1 MALLQYDSISFAWP
15 EADRRALD
23 NVSLTI
29 KEGAY
34 TVLCGPSGC
43 GKTTLL
49 RQAKRELTPAGA
61 REGTVYYRGRS
72 IHDLTAEES
81 ASSIGFV
88 QQNPDNQIV
97 TDYVWHELA
106 FGLENMGLPTQVIRR
121 RVAEMA
127 SFFGIAPWYRKK
139 TSELSGGQKQ
149 LLNLAS
155 TLAMNPGL
163 LILDEPTS
171 MLDPLAA
178 DNFLSMIQR
187 VHSELGGRYPSDGT
201 PSGEGAAGSHPGG
214 GHGRRHDYDG
224 RPSGRDRGAAY
235 QYKREEPDVS
245 GTAISGPDLRGTEEG
260 GVRGTDGRSR
270 ESGAALKPSPSLKG
284 R

>member
-61 REGTVYYRGRS
+61 REGTVYYRGRT

-88 QQNPDNQIV
+88 QQNSDNQIV

-106 FGLENMGLPTQVIRR
+106 FGLENMGLPTQVISR

-139 TSELSGGQKQ
+139 TSELSGGQ
-149 LLNLAS
+149 
-155 TLAMNPGL
+155 
-163 LILDEPTS
+163 
-171 MLDPLAA
+171 
-178 DNFLSMIQR
+178 
-187 VHSELGGRYPSDGT
+187 
-201 PSGEGAAGSHPGG
+201 
-214 GHGRRHDYDG
+214 
-224 RPSGRDRGAAY
+224 
-235 QYKREEPDVS
+235 
-245 GTAISGPDLRGTEEG
+245 
-260 GVRGTDGRSR
+260 
-270 ESGAALKPSPSLKG
+270 
-284 R
+284 

>member
-29 KEGAY
+29 EEGAY

-61 REGTVYYRGRS
+61 REGTVYYRGRT

-178 DNFLSMIQR
+178 DNFLSID
-187 VHSELGGRYPSDGT
+187 SAGT
-201 PSGEGAAGSHPGG
+201 
-214 GHGRRHDYDG
+214 
-224 RPSGRDRGAAY
+224 
-235 QYKREEPDVS
+235 Q
-245 GTAISGPDLRGTEEG
+245 
-260 GVRGTDGRSR
+260 
-270 ESGAALKPSPSLKG
+270 
-284 R
+284 